1 MGAWLRARELRSHA
15 EISAGIHVFLRVLLH
30 VEELRLAEL
39 AYLLEVTAAPLIR
52 NERRNK
58 MLPSL
63 CEHDYSGRI
72 QNGNALRFEAS
83 YHGVWASKGIHKRGE
98 KKRPRSLK

>member
-1 MGAWLRARELRSHA
+1 M
-15 EISAGIHVFLRVLLH
+15 FLRELLH

-52 NERRNK
+52 NERRNE

-72 QNGNALRFEAS
+72 QNGNALCFEAS
-83 YHGVWASKGIHKRGE
+83 YRGVWGSKGIHKRCE
-98 KKRPRSLK
+98 KKRHMSLK